1 MRAFEE
7 KLTALFQQSPL
18 WYGQPLLGHIS
29 QGPGRM
35 PRFRGHAALFASIT
49 GVLPVA
55 SEKHFDLVVIGSGPG
70 GYVGAIRAAQLGM
83 KTAIIDRDKLGG
95 VCLNWG
101 CIPSKA
107 LLHNAELWSEA
118 VTNGQEWGIH
128 FEGVT
133 QDWSAIIERSRG
145 VASKLNAGVGYLMK
159 KNGITHLEGH
169 ACITAG
175 RAGDQPCSIDLL
187 KPDSD
192 YYHGTGEGVIDHITA
207 DRIMVATGAAPR
219 ALPFA
224 PFDHDRILSSQDAM
238 VMSER
243 PEQLIIVGSGAIGME
258 FAYFFNAMGTDVT
271 VIEMLDR
278 ILPVE
283 DKEVSKEALKIFKK
297 QGITFKPGHLTT
309 AIDRTDSGV
318 SVTIA
323 NAKDESKSEVLEG
336 DAVLVAVGVSGR
348 FDGLFGD
355 GVDIDIDRGHIKVTY
370 QGVDEPTYET
380 TLPGVYAIGDVI
392 GPPWLA
398 HVAGEEAVACV
409 ERMAGHHTLGV
420 DYNSIPGCTYT
431 SPQIASIGMTEEAAK
446 EAGHTLK
453 IGKYPLT
460 ALGKAI
466 ATGAAEGFVKIV
478 ASEPYGEILGAHIIG
493 KDASEL
499 IHEFCLA
506 IRLEATAEDII
517 STMHA
522 HPTMAESIHEAAL
535 GVDGRVI
542 NA

>member
-1 MRAFEE
+1 
-7 KLTALFQQSPL
+7 
-18 WYGQPLLGHIS
+18 
-29 QGPGRM
+29 
-35 PRFRGHAALFASIT
+35 
-49 GVLPVA
+49 
-55 SEKHFDLVVIGSGPG
+55 
-70 GYVGAIRAAQLGM
+70 
-83 KTAIIDRDKLGG
+83 
-95 VCLNWG
+95 
-101 CIPSKA
+101 
-107 LLHNAELWSEA
+107 
-118 VTNGQEWGIH
+118 
-128 FEGVT
+128 
-133 QDWSAIIERSRG
+133 
-145 VASKLNAGVGYLMK
+145 
-159 KNGITHLEGH
+159 
-169 ACITAG
+169 
-175 RAGDQPCSIDLL
+175 
-187 KPDSD
+187 
-192 YYHGTGEGVIDHITA
+192 
-207 DRIMVATGAAPR
+207 
-219 ALPFA
+219 
-224 PFDHDRILSSQDAM
+224 
-238 VMSER
+238 
-243 PEQLIIVGSGAIGME
+243 
-258 FAYFFNAMGTDVT
+258 
-271 VIEMLDR
+271 MLDR

-297 QGITFKPGHLTT
+297 QGITFKPGHMTT

-323 NAKDESKSEVLEG
+323 NAKDESKTEVLEG

-380 TLPGVYAIGDVI
+380 SLPGVYAIGDVI

-398 HVAGEEAVACV
+398 HVAGEEAVTCV

-431 SPQIASIGMTEEAAK
+431 SPQIASIGLTEEAAK

-460 ALGKAI
+460 SLGKAI